1 MPSINSKSDGEK
13 LIIYIDERQLWDTK
27 TIQQFYKEVLSVLDK
42 TQEPVVVLD
51 FRRVT
56 VMSSAALGILIRLWK
71 RCKKS
76 GIRLRLSH
84 VSASILHVFKI
95 TGPDNII

>member
-1 MPSINSKSDGEK
+1 MPSIKSKSDGEK
-13 LIIYIDERQLWDTK
+13 LIIYIDEKHLDTK

-71 RCKKS
+71 RCKES

-84 VSASILHVFKI
+84 VSASILHVFKT
-95 TGPDNII
+95 TGLDNII